1 MGVKRWRTLP
11 GFFKNPIEA
20 AAALRYSPDSEPDL
34 CRPHVSPM
42 NDRLLTRDAVA
53 DPGLC
58 LMERLIRRITWT
70 GIAVNLVLAVGKLS
84 AGIYGESQAVIADGI
99 EALLDLVTVV
109 LVYAGSRFWS
119 RPADETHPFG
129 HGRIETLAA
138 VLIGVSL
145 VGAAFGIG
153 WQAVTTLRE
162 AHTEPP
168 GWIAAAAAFAS
179 VVGKELLYRYTDRVG
194 RRIKSVAV
202 VATAWH
208 YRSDALSSVPVVIAV
223 TAAILMPTWTLLDHL
238 GAVVVSIFMLHAA
251 FKITWPG
258 LKELIDAGAPAE
270 MRRRIR
276 DLAAAVPGVIQ
287 AHEIRT
293 RYIGNSLRVDLHV
306 VVLGSISVREGHA
319 IAREVE
325 SRLIDGIEEVV
336 DVIVHVEPP
345 EEAVPD
351 SPRPRAGDT
360 VHP

>member
-1 MGVKRWRTLP
+1 
-11 GFFKNPIEA
+11 
-20 AAALRYSPDSEPDL
+20 
-34 CRPHVSPM
+34 M
-42 NDRLLTRDAVA
+42 NDRLLANDVLTAPA
-53 DPGLC
+53 HSLP
-58 LMERLIRRITWT
+58 EQLIRKVTWI
-70 GIAVNLVLAVGKLS
+70 GIAVNLVLAVGKVL
-84 AGIYGESQAVIADGI
+84 AGIYGESQAVIADGV
-99 EALLDLVTVV
+99 EALLDLLTVV

-119 RPADETHPFG
+119 RPPDETHPFG

-162 AHTEPP
+162 PHTAPP
-168 GWIAAAAAFAS
+168 QWIAVAAAFAS
-179 VVGKELLYRYTDRVG
+179 VVGKEILYRYTVRVG

-208 YRSDALSSVPVVIAV
+208 YRSDALSSIPVVIAV
-223 TAAILMPTWTLLDHL
+223 MGAILLPAWTVLDHL
-238 GAVVVSIFMLHAA
+238 GALVVSIFMLHAA

-270 MRRRIR
+270 LRRRIR
-276 DLAAAVPGVIQ
+276 DLAASVPGVIQ
-287 AHEIRT
+287 VHEIRT
-293 RYIGNSLRVDLHV
+293 RYIGTSLCVDLHV
-306 VVLGSISVREGHA
+306 VVSGSISVREGHA

-345 EEAVPD
+345 EEAVPEA
-351 SPRPRAGDT
+351 PRP
-360 VHP
+360 